1 MIAAVGI
8 SKQTF
13 LTMGTYLCV
22 ILFHSSSLF
31 SSAAAAVSVL
41 VVQAAAYLIFP
52 AFAKLADKKL
62 MTFVTV
68 LFTAGMGVLIY
79 RLCGMLPL
87 SGISLNEMPP
97 LNGISLSFLPF
108 QDPVFLLVLVPLLI
122 DQAQYP
128 DKYPLRFVLKQ
139 AGLFVGMILF
149 VSFIRE
155 IFGYGTLLGTRVIA
169 DGLQPLPLLVRP
181 TGAAFLILLLTLSAL
196 YIYRRITGT
205 PQVLS
210 VLEKSGTFSRQ
221 PILIRKQELEYL
233 FSALYSL
240 LITAPVMIS
249 LYLLSVFVL
258 PADMPFDIILMIA
271 IILQGMVTGLL
282 HLLSGRSSPNI
293 SRILLLPWFIP
304 VQTIVL
310 IIPYSQEFR
319 GFVMGKGTI
328 NGLVGLLFYLV
339 CSWIFAVSLLL
350 FTRSVKRR
358 LLFGKRPEM
367 LSGLP
372 LLLLFTGLGLMV
384 LTGFAAIPY
393 NMMLN

>member
-8 SKQTF
+8 SKHTF

-22 ILFHSSSLF
+22 ILFHSSSLL

-87 SGISLNEMPP
+87 S
-97 LNGISLSFLPF
+97 GISLSFLPF

-169 DGLQPLPLLVRP
+169 EGLQPLPLLAHP

-210 VLEKSGTFSRQ
+210 VLEESGTFSRQ

-233 FSALYSL
+233 YSSLYSL

-271 IILQGMVTGLL
+271 VILQGMVTGLL

-293 SRILLLPWFIP
+293 SRILLLPWLIP

-310 IIPYSQEFR
+310 LIPYSQEFR

-328 NGLVGLLFYLV
+328 NGLVGLLFYLA

-393 NMMLN
+393 NRMLN

>member
-1 MIAAVGI
+1 MNATVGI
-8 SKQTF
+8 SKHTF

-22 ILFHSSSLF
+22 IVFHSSSLL
-31 SSAAAAVSVL
+31 SSAAAALCVL

-52 AFAKLADKKL
+52 ALAKLADKKL

-79 RLCGMLPL
+79 RLYGMLP
-87 SGISLNEMPP
+87 IS
-97 LNGISLSFLPF
+97 GISLSFLPF
-108 QDPVFLLVLVPLLI
+108 QDPVFLLVLVPLLT

-128 DKYPLRFVLKQ
+128 DKYPLRFVLEQ
-139 AGLFVGMILF
+139 AGLFAGMILF
-149 VSFIRE
+149 VSFLRE
-155 IFGYGTLLGTRVIA
+155 IFGYGTLLETRVIA
-169 DGLQPLPLLVRP
+169 EGSQPLPLMAHP
-181 TGAAFLILLLTLSAL
+181 TGAAFLILLLTLSVL
-196 YIYRRITGT
+196 YLYRRITGT
-205 PQVLS
+205 YQILS
-210 VLEKSGTFSRQ
+210 VLEESGTNARQ
-221 PILIRKQELEYL
+221 PVLVKKQELEYL
-233 FSALYSL
+233 YSALFSL
-240 LITAPVMIS
+240 LITALVMIS

-258 PADMPFDIILMIA
+258 PVEMPFDIILMIA
-271 IILQGMVTGLL
+271 VILQGMMMGLL
-282 HLLSGRSSPNI
+282 HLLSGRNSPNI
-293 SRILLLPWFIP
+293 SRILLLPWLIP

-319 GFVMGKGTI
+319 GFLMGKGTI

-339 CSWIFAVSLLL
+339 CSWIFTVSLLL

-358 LLFGKRPEM
+358 LLFGKRPEI

>member
-1 MIAAVGI
+1 MNTAAGI
-8 SKQTF
+8 SKHTF

-22 ILFHSSSLF
+22 IVFNSSSLL
-31 SSAAAAVSVL
+31 SSAAAALSVL
-41 VVQAAAYLIFP
+41 VIQAAAYLIFP
-52 AFAKLADKKL
+52 ALAKLADKKL
-62 MTFVTV
+62 LTFVTV

-79 RLCGMLPL
+79 RLYGMLPI
-87 SGISLNEMPP
+87 SGT
-97 LNGISLSFLPF
+97 SLSYLPF

-139 AGLFVGMILF
+139 AGLFAGMILF

-169 DGLQPLPLLVRP
+169 KSLQPLPLMAHP

-196 YIYRRITGT
+196 HIYRRITGT
-205 PQVLS
+205 HQVLS
-210 VLEKSGTFSRQ
+210 VIEESGTSSRQ
-221 PILIRKQELEYL
+221 PVLIRKQELDSLY
-233 FSALYSL
+233 SALYCL
-240 LITAPVMIS
+240 LITALVMIS
-249 LYLLSVFVL
+249 LYLLSVLVL

-271 IILQGMVTGLL
+271 VILQGMVMGLM
-282 HLLSGRSSPNI
+282 HLLSGRNSPNI
-293 SRILLLPWFIP
+293 SRILLLPWLIP

-310 IIPYSQEFR
+310 LIPYSQEFR
-319 GFVMGKGTI
+319 GFLLGKGTI

-384 LTGFAAIPY
+384 LAGFAAIPY
-393 NMMLN
+393 NMMLK

>member
-1 MIAAVGI
+1 MNTAAGI
-8 SKQTF
+8 SKHTF

-22 ILFHSSSLF
+22 IVFHSSSLL
-31 SSAAAAVSVL
+31 SSAAAALSVL
-41 VVQAAAYLIFP
+41 VIQAAAYLIFP
-52 AFAKLADKKL
+52 TLAKLADKKL
-62 MTFVTV
+62 LKFVTV

-79 RLCGMLPL
+79 RLYGMLPF
-87 SGISLNEMPP
+87 S
-97 LNGISLSFLPF
+97 GISLSFLPF

-139 AGLFVGMILF
+139 AGLFAGTILF

-155 IFGYGTLLGTRVIA
+155 IFGYGTLFGTRVIA
-169 DGLQPLPLLVRP
+169 EDSQPVPLMAHP
-181 TGAAFLILLLTLSAL
+181 TGAAFLVLLLTLSAL

-210 VLEKSGTFSRQ
+210 VLEKPGTVSRQ
-221 PILIRKQELEYL
+221 PILNRKQELEYL
-233 FSALYSL
+233 YSALYCL
-240 LITAPVMIS
+240 LITALVMIS

-271 IILQGMVTGLL
+271 VILQGMVMGLM
-282 HLLSGRSSPNI
+282 HLLSGRNSPNI
-293 SRILLLPWFIP
+293 SRILLLPWLIP

-310 IIPYSQEFR
+310 LIPYSQEFR
-319 GFVMGKGTI
+319 GFLLGKGTI

-339 CSWIFAVSLLL
+339 CSWIFALSLLL

-384 LTGFAAIPY
+384 LAGFAAIPY
-393 NMMLN
+393 NMMLK